1 MFGHC
6 RKAGLWSC
14 LLDRDPIW
22 RVLERFVTSGTAK
35 DIHHFLLL
43 ETLRRFGHCHVAGVV
58 LSAASAG
65 TGLARFGDLK
75 LAVKVVHH
83 VLQLETLNRFF

>member
-1 MFGHC
+1 
-6 RKAGLWSC
+6 
-14 LLDRDPIW
+14 
-22 RVLERFVTSGTAK
+22 
-35 DIHHFLLL
+35 
-43 ETLRRFGHCHVAGVV
+43 VAGVV